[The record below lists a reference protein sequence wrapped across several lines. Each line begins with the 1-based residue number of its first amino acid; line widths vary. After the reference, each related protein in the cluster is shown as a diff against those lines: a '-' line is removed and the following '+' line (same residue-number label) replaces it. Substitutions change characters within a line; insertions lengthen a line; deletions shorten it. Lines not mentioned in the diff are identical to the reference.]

1 MKTIYSLKEFHEKAV
16 EISGRE
22 PELVAVTV
30 DYGLYH
36 KMNFTCYAAGLGR
49 NFSAETM
56 EESLRL
62 MKESIQPPAL
72 PNIDVEIDIEHHE
85 TVTE

>member
-22 PELVAVTV
+22 PELVAVTI

-36 KMNFTCYAAGLGR
+36 KIKFTCYAAGLHE
-49 NFSAETM
+49 NFTGTSM
-56 EESLRL
+56 EESLRK
-62 MKESIQPPAL
+62 MQESVRPTP
-72 PNIDVEIDIEHHE
+72 PNIDVEIDIEQPE